1 METRVL
7 RYFLVVAETN
17 NITQAARQLHLTQ
30 PTLSRQIQELE
41 RTVGRPLFDRHHH
54 QLHLNA
60 AGVLFRQR
68 VKVILDLLE
77 HAQQEIQ
84 TSSTGLTGTVNLG
97 LVESAVAPWVLE
109 QVAAFQDH
117 HPAVKFQLF
126 SGDGDSLRP
135 RLDQGQDDLAALIEP
150 VEAAKYHF
158 LALPVR
164 EEWGILMR
172 ADDPLAQRAG
182 LQPAEVAALPLVMGR
197 RPIVRDALADT
208 LQLSPAEL
216 NLKVVTN
223 LPGALPTLLK
233 TGDYYHLGIRGVATQ
248 YHDPALAF
256 VPLVPKTTSGHL
268 LAWKKHRPLSPAA
281 TAFLQFITP
290 LTING

>member
-1 METRVL
+1 M
-7 RYFLVVAETN
+7 
-17 NITQAARQLHLTQ
+17 
-30 PTLSRQIQELE
+30 
-41 RTVGRPLFDRHHH
+41 
-54 QLHLNA
+54 
-60 AGVLFRQR
+60 
-68 VKVILDLLE
+68 
-77 HAQQEIQ
+77 
-84 TSSTGLTGTVNLG
+84 
-97 LVESAVAPWVLE
+97 
-109 QVAAFQDH
+109 
-117 HPAVKFQLF
+117 
-126 SGDGDSLRP
+126 
-135 RLDQGQDDLAALIEP
+135 AALIEP

-208 LQLSPAEL
+208 LQLSPTEL

-256 VPLVPKTTSGHL
+256 VPLIPQTTSGHL